1 MGCRTALR
9 GGGAGLPNMIDDDGY
24 GAARGRMA
32 TNGCDGK
39 AAPSS
44 RVEADHHRLR

>member
-1 MGCRTALR
+1 
-9 GGGAGLPNMIDDDGY
+9 MIGDDGY

-32 TNGCDGK
+32 TDGCGGK

-44 RVEADHHRLR
+44 RGEADHHRLR